1 MLEDILKM
9 YVMAMAGD
17 VRSPIPHLFGPA
29 GCGKSS
35 SVEMAANI
43 LNVNLH
49 IINVSRISPLE
60 LEGVQMPDK
69 NHKEL
74 NLLTATYW
82 SKLKEGDIVLLDEFL
97 RGFPEVYNGLLDI
110 MTSRQVGGFQLPK
123 VFFIAASN
131 STVAY
136 DAALSDRL
144 LHLPVADPRVNKAE
158 HNNIARML
166 VDNIGLLPEMA
177 ASMEMSQLLT
187 AQVHPMYQ
195 IMDSLKN
202 GGAPTGGASK
212 GVSPRNLIGQAKLR
226 HIVTPELAELLNVNN
241 TRAITASHFQF
252 VVLPTGAKVNPTY
265 LKKYQGLRGN
275 PKLTPIQVYNL
286 EANAQLI
293 ALENA
298 RAPQQKKVKEEENDA
313 ELFGL

>member
-1 MLEDILKM
+1 MLEDILKL

-177 ASMEMSQLLT
+177 ASMEMS
-187 AQVHPMYQ
+187 
-195 IMDSLKN
+195 
-202 GGAPTGGASK
+202 
-212 GVSPRNLIGQAKLR
+212 
-226 HIVTPELAELLNVNN
+226 
-241 TRAITASHFQF
+241 
-252 VVLPTGAKVNPTY
+252 
-265 LKKYQGLRGN
+265 
-275 PKLTPIQVYNL
+275 
-286 EANAQLI
+286 
-293 ALENA
+293 
-298 RAPQQKKVKEEENDA
+298 
-313 ELFGL
+313 

>member
-1 MLEDILKM
+1 M
-9 YVMAMAGD
+9 
-17 VRSPIPHLFGPA
+17 
-29 GCGKSS
+29 
-35 SVEMAANI
+35 
-43 LNVNLH
+43 
-49 IINVSRISPLE
+49 
-60 LEGVQMPDK
+60 
-69 NHKEL
+69 
-74 NLLTATYW
+74 
-82 SKLKEGDIVLLDEFL
+82 DEFL

-110 MTSRQVGGFQLPK
+110 MTGRQVGGFQLPK

-177 ASMEMSQLLT
+177 ASMEMTQLLT
-187 AQVHPMYQ
+187 SQVYPMYQ

-226 HIVTPELAELLNVNN
+226 HIVTFELAELLNVNN

-265 LKKYQGLRGN
+265 LKKYQGLKGN

-313 ELFGL
+313 EHFGL